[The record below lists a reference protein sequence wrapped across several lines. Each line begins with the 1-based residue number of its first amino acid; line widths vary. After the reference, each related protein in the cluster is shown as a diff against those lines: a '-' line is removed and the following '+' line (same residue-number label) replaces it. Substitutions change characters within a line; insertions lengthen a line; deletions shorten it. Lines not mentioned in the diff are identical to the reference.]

1 MNLPYDL
8 ISQFAKI
15 TKDKDPVKKE
25 TTVYGTVVSYA
36 GSKYVKLDGS
46 DLLTPVSTTVDTDV
60 NDRVTV
66 LVKNHTA
73 TVTGNLTSPA
83 GKSAS
88 ITVVSEEVA
97 EFEKVIAD
105 LVTTESLDVVKGRI
119 DTLESNNVTIKENLS
134 ANNASIDT
142 LEANDITI
150 NNKLTAQRADIDDL
164 KANTLTAGTIQATYA
179 TIASLDSTNANVDNL
194 LADVANIDTLIF
206 GSASGT
212 TIQTS
217 FSNSVIAQLGD
228 AQIKSAMI
236 ESVSADKI
244 TAGDIITNNVRV
256 KSEDGS
262 LIISDETMQISDSNR
277 VRVQIGKDA
286 ANDYSI
292 NIWDQNGNLMFSKGG
307 ITDSAIKEAIIRND
321 MVSDTANIAA
331 HKLDIDSLFEEIN
344 DSTNTIKST
353 QIYLDDEEQ
362 TLDVAFKEL
371 STTVTSQGTTISSQG
386 TAISVIQGQIESKIW
401 QQDIDTAA
409 DEMSTQYS
417 TLEQSLSSFETT
429 VGETYATKTELN
441 ELEIGGRNYVLN
453 SDEEKHITSFYSLY
467 SLSSAK
473 SAMQGKTITVSFDAK
488 RSEDSSAVN
497 MYAYFRSSDGA
508 MIPNS
513 TKIGDVTTEY
523 KRYTATIE
531 PGADIDEAIHIAIHA
546 TITSPDVYVKNVK
559 VEIGNK
565 ATDWTLAPEDVE
577 SDIDALDERLST
589 AETSITQNTKA
600 IELRATK
607 SEMSTA
613 KSEAISSANTNT
625 ETLLGNYST
634 TSEMNAA
641 IQLQANS
648 ITSSV
653 SETYA
658 TKESVNAIDI
668 GGKNLL
674 KNSRHKLLSSNN
686 SSTIPINK
694 VLMNEDGREFYRY
707 TRTSVDSSPTVLSL
721 YSAIPVTDLTEKL
734 TGNEVTFSWLMRC
747 SHETTFDIMAWL
759 RIDGTTTEL
768 PSDRTTESV
777 GTEWKRVS
785 FTEKIDVA
793 YELDEANL
801 IRANPRTFV
810 IPDGEIENFYVDICE
825 WKIEKGNR
833 ATDWTECPDDITR
846 VEDVEVGGR
855 NLVLS
860 SDVERTV
867 TNTVIH
873 WNLSDHGIEA
883 IKNKSIT
890 VSFDAYSSELDTGFD
905 FYLRG
910 VAEDGT
916 VISGSRAIQNGV
928 ADSYTHYSA
937 TVEVDDDDYHTFT
950 IRTGQYSLA
959 GDRSSTATYHV
970 KNVKVELG
978 HKATDWTPAPEDVDA
993 EITNLGARVTSAE
1006 SSITQLSNKITANV
1020 TETTNLGTRMTTVEQ
1035 TATEL
1040 TVEVDNAAK
1049 TATDFLQF
1057 SDSGLIVGDMTADTL
1072 GKNVLIDSDSVDIRN
1087 GDKVLASF
1095 GADTVTLGRNAEE
1108 SVIDLCGGAG
1118 RISANTAA
1126 ASTSYPYRNAILLES
1141 KELELES
1148 VYCTVTA
1155 SNEYESDTEPDVTRM
1170 AQLYMLRASSSSSVS
1185 NVRIVAEHLDN
1196 STNTYV
1202 NSGFS
1207 ALTYDTSSSTRALM
1221 YANDSGN
1228 KVYNQ
1233 FNVYTDKAT
1242 LSKSLYIDGI
1252 EFSGSNK
1259 VLWSG
1264 GSYMSASQT
1273 ATLSEAISKQA
1284 NGIVLVFSRYSA
1296 STAQNYHFSMHYI
1309 PKAQISN
1316 HGSCGHLFM
1325 LSTDGT
1331 FSLFAAKYLYIH
1343 DSKIVGND
1351 INTET
1356 GTGGCGITY
1365 TNGGFVL
1372 RYVIGV

>member
-46 DLLTPVSTTVDTDV
+46 DLLTPMSTTVDTDV

-66 LVKNHTA
+66 LLKNHTA
-73 TVTGNLTSPA
+73 TITGNLTSPA
-83 GKSAS
+83 GKSSS

-105 LVTTESLDVVKGRI
+105 LVTAESLDAVKGRI
-119 DTLESNNVTIKENLS
+119 DILESDTVTIEKNLS
-134 ANNASIDT
+134 ANTASIGA
-142 LEANDITI
+142 LEANDVTI
-150 NNKLTAQRADIDDL
+150 NNKLTAQQAAIDDL
-164 KANTLTAGTIQATYA
+164 KATTLTAETIRATYA
-179 TIASLDSTNANVDNL
+179 TIASLDSTNANVNNL

-217 FSNSVIAQLGD
+217 FANSVIAQLGD

-236 ESVSADKI
+236 ESVSASKI

-344 DSTNTIKST
+344 GSTNTIKST
-353 QIYLDDEEQ
+353 KVYLDDEKQ
-362 TLDVAFKEL
+362 TLDVAFKSL
-371 STTVTSQGTTISSQG
+371 SSTVTEQGETITSQG
-386 TAISVIQGQIESKIW
+386 TAISAIQGQITSKIW

-409 DEMSTQYS
+409 DEMSTRYS

-488 RSEDSSAVN
+488 RSEDSDAVN

-508 MIPNS
+508 MIPSS
-513 TKIGDVTTEY
+513 TKIGDVTIEY

-531 PGADIDEAIHIAIHA
+531 PGVDIDEAIHIAIHA

-613 KSEAISSANTNT
+613 KSEAISSANANT

-641 IQLQANS
+641 IQLQADS

-658 TKESVNAIDI
+658 TKESVDAIDI

-674 KNSRHKLLSSNN
+674 KNSRHKLLNSNN

-768 PSDRTTESV
+768 PSDRTTDSV

-785 FTEKIDVA
+785 FTEKIDVT

-937 TVEVDDDDYHTFT
+937 TVEVGDDDYHTFT

-959 GDRSSTATYHV
+959 GDRSSTAIYHV

-1035 TATEL
+1035 TADGLATRITNTESD
-1040 TVEVDNAAK
+1040 VSNAAK
-1049 TATDFLQF
+1049 TATDYLQF
-1057 SDSGLIVGDMTADTL
+1057 SDAGLIIGDMTANTL
-1072 GKNVLIDSDSVDIRN
+1072 GRNVLIDSDSVDIRN
-1087 GDKVLASF
+1087 GSTVLASYGDNYIYLAKDSISATIDMCDGLAKLYHSMDGSYSVF
-1095 GADTVTLGRNAEE
+1095 
-1108 SVIDLCGGAG
+1108 VIDTTNYNLSSTKVLSSRYIPLTIATTAENTDNIIIQAVIDGTVIGGFGMNTDGHMVKYGSELAG
-1118 RISANTAA
+1118 NVVTGNPCKILDEENAAELLDGGWQYCNTTMGDDFTLYNNDD
-1126 ASTSYPYRNAILLES
+1126 TSQLRYRKIGKIVEVRGVV
-1141 KELELES
+1141 KP
-1148 VYCTVTA
+1148 VTA
-1155 SNEYESDTEPDVTRM
+1155 LAGSNEHHLICTLPSGYRPSYQIQQRCQGSGINTWLLTIQPGG
-1170 AQLYMLRASSSSSVS
+1170 
-1185 NVRIVAEHLDN
+1185 NVN
-1196 STNTYV
+1196 
-1202 NSGFS
+1202 
-1207 ALTYDTSSSTRALM
+1207 
-1221 YANDSGN
+1221 
-1228 KVYNQ
+1228 
-1233 FNVYTDKAT
+1233 
-1242 LSKSLYIDGI
+1242 
-1252 EFSGSNK
+1252 
-1259 VLWSG
+1259 
-1264 GSYMSASQT
+1264 
-1273 ATLSEAISKQA
+1273 
-1284 NGIVLVFSRYSA
+1284 FSRYGTTDFVEA
-1296 STAQNYHFSMHYI
+1296 GTTTWLPFQAIF
-1309 PKAQISN
+1309 
-1316 HGSCGHLFM
+1316 
-1325 LSTDGT
+1325 STD
-1331 FSLFAAKYLYIH
+1331 
-1343 DSKIVGND
+1343 
-1351 INTET
+1351 
-1356 GTGGCGITY
+1356 
-1365 TNGGFVL
+1365 
-1372 RYVIGV
+1372 